1 MSESEMNLRVRLMP
15 TKRSDVLCAM
25 CNNFRAEY
33 VIVRVDGTETDSGV
47 HRKCTADVQVKFT
60 RNRPSDL

>member
-1 MSESEMNLRVRLMP
+1 MSLRVRLRR
-15 TKRSDVLCAM
+15 TNRSDVLCAT

-47 HRKCTADVQVKFT
+47 HRGCANDVQLKFT
-60 RNRPSDL
+60 RKRLAQ